1 LIEAGNQGLKKE
13 KGERNNKAYERE
25 IHKSLSAFKK

>member
-13 KGERNNKAYERE
+13 KGERNNKAYERV
-25 IHKSLSAFKK
+25 KSRDKEALR